1 MAREL
6 GDKLGPRIARLVLS
20 HQLAARRALA
30 PHEARVSQAAAQAL
44 IDRAGHETADLIRP
58 IVNLLTDDEL
68 EAMHPALAEFLGK
81 VKSGRHQ
88 WQALAGTLGGL
99 SQGVLSQVL
108 GNALAPV
115 AYRIN
120 ELGPALVADP
130 GTQAAMWAAG
140 LKDVN
145 SAETAGQWQG
155 IRGGEL
161 ALMELLA
168 ETIPGEF
175 ELWSLVNRGEMSETE
190 AEQWLHRGKY
200 PAAVR
205 SRIMSLREV
214 LLSPA
219 DLSLAVLRGEM
230 SAGEGAA
237 IAAKSGVSAAD
248 FNILTLNTG
257 EPPAIE
263 SLLEAHRR
271 GFIDTARLVRGI
283 RQSRVRNEWADVI
296 EALAFSPMS
305 TADAVEAFVQGH
317 LSEAESRA
325 KASQNGLEAAD
336 WLALSQTAGEPLSRT
351 EMEQLFNRGKTTR
364 ADVEQA
370 LRESRLKNKYIPLAF
385 DLHERLP
392 EPRQIVSGLTHGAL
406 TKPQAARL
414 LAEWGFSAENAAIL
428 IAEGSNARLAVHH
441 ALTLAEIRQLYSE
454 GIFTRAHAEELLHGM
469 GYDPP
474 DTAALIASWDLLA
487 GAAVTRQAVG
497 VVRSRFVSRRFDE
510 KQAVLY
516 LDSLNIPA
524 GARTHYLQVWT
535 LEREATAAVLTE
547 AQIVSAHKKALIT
560 GPEALS
566 RLMARGYVEGDAKI
580 LLGVKPSDPVPK

>member
-30 PHEARVSQAAAQAL
+30 PHEARVAQAATQAL
-44 IDRAGHETADLIRP
+44 IDRAGHETADLVRP
-58 IVNLLTDDEL
+58 LIDLLTDDEL
-68 EAMHPALAEFLGK
+68 EAMHPALAGYLGK
-81 VKSGRHQ
+81 VKSGKHQ

-120 ELGPALVADP
+120 ETGPALVADP

-140 LKDVN
+140 IKDAN

-155 IRGGEL
+155 VRAGEL

-175 ELWSLVNRGEMSETE
+175 ELWSLVNRGEMTE
-190 AEQWLHRGKY
+190 AEAENWLHRGKY
-200 PAAVR
+200 PAAIR
-205 SRIMSLREV
+205 SRIMRLRQV
-214 LLSPA
+214 LLTPA
-219 DLSLAVLRGEM
+219 DLALAVLRGEM
-230 SAGEGAA
+230 DAAEGAA
-237 IAAKSGVSAAD
+237 TAAKSGVTATD

-263 SLLEAHRR
+263 SLLEARRR
-271 GFIDTARLVRGI
+271 GFIDTPRLVRGI
-283 RQSRVRNEWADVI
+283 RQSRVRNEWTDVI
-296 EALAFSPMS
+296 EALSFTPMS
-305 TADAVEAFVQGH
+305 TADAVEAWVQGH
-317 LSEAESRA
+317 ISEAESRA
-325 KASQNGLEAAD
+325 KASQNGLEASD
-336 WLALSQTAGEPLSRT
+336 WDALAQTAGEPLSRT
-351 EMEQLFNRGKTTR
+351 EMEQLYNRGKATQ
-364 ADVEQA
+364 AEVDQA

-406 TKPQAARL
+406 TKAQAARL
-414 LAEWGFSAENAAIL
+414 LAEYGFNAENIAIL
-428 IAEGSNARLAVHH
+428 IAEGTNARLAVHH
-441 ALTLAEIRQLYSE
+441 ALTLAEIRALYGE
-454 GIFTRAHAEELLHGM
+454 GIFTKAHAEELLHGM
-469 GYDPP
+469 GYDTA
-474 DTAALIASWDLLA
+474 DTAALISSWDLLA

-510 KQAVLY
+510 KQATLY

-524 GARTHYLQVWT
+524 AARTHYLQVWT
-535 LEREATAAVLTE
+535 LEREATSAVLTE
-547 AQIVSAHKKALIT
+547 AQIVSAHKKGLISGADAL
-560 GPEALS
+560 A
-566 RLMARGYVEGDAKI
+566 RLTARGYGQGDAHI